1 MNNSLIDTRLFYN
14 CLLQP
19 ENSKYPFTL
28 VLNGKV
34 IGLLKLKTVT
44 SIKEYGLPIITIDG
58 DHDYEVITKA
68 IIDTFKKG

>member
-34 IGLLKLKTVT
+34 IGLSKIKTVT
-44 SIKEYGLPIITIDG
+44 SIKDYGVPIILIEG
-58 DHDYEVITKA
+58 DHDYEVITKT